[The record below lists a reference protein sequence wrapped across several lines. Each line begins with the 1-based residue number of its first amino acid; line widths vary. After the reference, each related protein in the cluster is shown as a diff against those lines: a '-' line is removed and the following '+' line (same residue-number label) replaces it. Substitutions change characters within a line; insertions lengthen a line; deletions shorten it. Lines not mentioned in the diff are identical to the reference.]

1 MNLKTIQTRLLAL
14 FFPII
19 SFLLPAIAS
28 AHEVY
33 VLNSSEVSHD
43 VSLPPL
49 NLFSIAVEN
58 GQQFLLIA
66 FLAILGVVCILGI
79 SVSRKLENLLDPILL
94 KIKPYAPYIS
104 QVTIGLAVLA
114 SAYYGAL
121 FGTELPFTHLFG
133 SYAHLVAILL
143 YISAFSFLFGVYA
156 RIGGFI
162 TMIIYIAA
170 IFSGPGIYMISYMTY
185 LGTSIFMI
193 ILGGGYNLF
202 DFGESFGFHQHK
214 IISYLRERKYF
225 IIRIFFST
233 SLIYSALY
241 AKLIHGQLALDTVNK
256 YHLTDYFHFSPAFV
270 VLGAFI
276 VEIVVGLF
284 YLLGFEVRFA
294 SLLFLTFLTMS
305 LLFFGESVWPHLIL
319 IGTALSMLVHGYD
332 EYSIERRWY
341 LKGIKEPVF

>member
-1 MNLKTIQTRLLAL
+1 MNLKINTQRLLAL

-33 VLNSSEVSHD
+33 VLNGGEVSHD
-43 VSLPPL
+43 ISLPPL

-58 GQQFLLIA
+58 GHQFLLIA
-66 FLAILGVVCILGI
+66 FLAIVGVVCILGI
-79 SVSRKLENLLDPILL
+79 SISRKLENILDPMLL

-114 SAYYGAL
+114 SAYYRDL

-133 SYAHLVAILL
+133 SYAHVVTILL
-143 YISAFSFLFGVYA
+143 YISAFSFLFGIYA

-162 TMIIYIAA
+162 TMIIYLVAV
-170 IFSGPGIYMISYMTY
+170 FSGQGIYMLSYMTY

-193 ILGGGYNLF
+193 ILGGGYNLL
-202 DFGESFGFHQHK
+202 DFGSSFGFHQHK
-214 IISYLRERKYF
+214 IISYLRDRKYF
-225 IIRIFFST
+225 IIRIFFSI

-256 YHLTDYFHFSPAFV
+256 YHLTNYFHFSPAFV

-276 VEIVVGLF
+276 VEIIVGLF
-284 YLLGFEVRFA
+284 YLLGFEVRFV
-294 SLLFLTFLTMS
+294 SIFFLVFLTMS
-305 LLFFGESVWPHLIL
+305 LCFFGESVWPHLIL
-319 IGTALSMLVHGYD
+319 IGTAISMLVHGYD
-332 EYSIERRWY
+332 EYSIERKWY
-341 LKGIKEPVF
+341 KKGVSEPVL